1 MIYMKKY
8 SFDDPDYE
16 GYVIEVPDY
25 VIRDIIMEYMRKTY
39 YWSTGILCLI
49 IGFLLGVIA

>member
-1 MIYMKKY
+1 MKKY